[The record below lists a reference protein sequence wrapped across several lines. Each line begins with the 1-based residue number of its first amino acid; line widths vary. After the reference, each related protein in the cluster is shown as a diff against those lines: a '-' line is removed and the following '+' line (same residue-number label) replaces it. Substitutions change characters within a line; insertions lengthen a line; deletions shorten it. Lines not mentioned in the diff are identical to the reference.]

1 MSLLQKLKG
10 EIVSRLVILIEQ
22 LIPNGVEYTSIGQLI
37 KRVKEKGRSS
47 EDVSTVYSVSNIQGL
62 VNAEDFRDHT
72 IHSEDTSNYT
82 IIRKGMFAY
91 NPSRLNIGSIAYLK
105 TEMAGLVSPMYIVFK
120 IDEKRVNKK
129 FLFAFIKS
137 SLCRNKINSLIE
149 VGARFRFNFERW
161 DLINIPIP
169 PLEIQAEI
177 VRILDTFTELTAELT
192 TELTT
197 RKKQYNYYRDQLL
210 SFEEGE
216 VKWKTLGDV
225 TEKWYSGGT
234 PTAGKPEYY
243 EGGEIPWLR
252 TQEVKFAD
260 IEETEVKV
268 TPSALKNS
276 SAKWIPKNCVIIAI
290 SGATAGRSAINKIPL
305 TTNQHCGCLEIDS
318 TKALYR
324 YVYHWVCC
332 NYENIKALGQ
342 GARGDLNSSIIK
354 NFKLPIPYADAPEK
368 SLTEQ
373 ARIVDILD
381 KFDALTNSITEGLPR
396 EIALRQKQYEYY
408 RDLLLSFPK
417 PEEAAA

>member
-1 MSLLQKLKG
+1 M
-10 EIVSRLVILIEQ
+10 SRLVILIEQ

-216 VKWKTLGDV
+216 VEWKTLPEMALDFGRGKSKHRPRNDNRLYGGDIPFIQTGDIRNASHIISQYSQTYSEV
-225 TEKWYSGGT
+225 GLKQSKLWSKGTLCITIAANIAETSILGFDACFPDSVIGFVADPKKTSAGYVEYLLQSTKKELEEKGRE
-234 PTAGKPEYY
+234 K
-243 EGGEIPWLR
+243 
-252 TQEVKFAD
+252 
-260 IEETEVKV
+260 
-268 TPSALKNS
+268 S
-276 SAKWIPKNCVIIAI
+276 SAQSNINL
-290 SGATAGRSAINKIPL
+290 ATFKQL
-305 TTNQHCGCLEIDS
+305 
-318 TKALYR
+318 
-324 YVYHWVCC
+324 
-332 NYENIKALGQ
+332 
-342 GARGDLNSSIIK
+342 
-354 NFKLPIPYADAPEK
+354 KLPFPSPV
-368 SLTEQ
+368 EQ
-373 ARIVDILD
+373 ARIVAILD
-381 KFDALTNSITEGLPR
+381 KFDALTSSLTEGLPH
-396 EIALRQKQYEYY
+396 EIELRQKQYEYY

-417 PEEAAA
+417 PDVEVAA